1 MRKYAPSVAWPVQ
14 SMTGEVAS
22 PHTLTVRN
30 LHVEVAGTEILKG
43 VNLEL
48 RSGELTA
55 MMGPNGSGK
64 STLAYALMG
73 HPKYKVTSGQV
84 LLDGKDLLALTVD
97 QRARAGLF
105 LGFQYPQEVSGLS
118 LSKFLWT
125 SYMQRHTMETADA
138 EGFGRDLTEHLGYLG
153 MDESFLKRSLNE
165 GFSGGEKKRAEILQM
180 STLSPVFAILDEPDS
195 GLDIDAVR
203 AVGETVARLDRPGIG
218 ILVIT
223 HYQRILKYVKPVRV
237 FVMVDGAVALS
248 GGRELAEELEAKGY
262 DWVKVGLVPNA

>member
-1 MRKYAPSVAWPVQ
+1 MSEPTA
-14 SMTGEVAS
+14 
-22 PHTLTVRN
+22 HTLEVRD
-30 LHVEVAGTEILKG
+30 LHAEVGGKEILKG
-43 VNLEL
+43 VTLTL

-73 HPKYKVTSGQV
+73 HPKYKVTKGTAR
-84 LLDGKDLLALTVD
+84 LDGQDLLPLPVD
-97 QRARAGLF
+97 KRSRAGLF

-125 SYMQRHTMETADA
+125 SYMQRHTAQDADVA
-138 EGFGRDLTEHLGYLG
+138 TFDRDLKTHLAYLG
-153 MDESFLKRSLNE
+153 MDESLLKRSLNE
-165 GFSGGEKKRAEILQM
+165 GFSGGEKKRVEVLQM
-180 STLSPVFAILDEPDS
+180 ATLEPRFAILDEPDS

-203 AVGETVARLDRPGIG
+203 SVGETVAKLRRPDAG

-223 HYQRILKYVKPVRV
+223 HYQRILQFLKPDSVH
-237 FVMVDGAVALS
+237 VMVDGQIALS

-262 DWVKVGLVPNA
+262 DFVKVGVAGVS

>member
-1 MRKYAPSVAWPVQ
+1 MSTG
-14 SMTGEVAS
+14 TGE
-22 PHTLTVRN
+22 PHTLVVKD
-30 LHVEVAGTEILKG
+30 LHAEVGGKEILKG

-73 HPKYKVTSGQV
+73 HPKYKVTAGTV
-84 LLDGKDLLALTVD
+84 KLDGKDLLALSVD

-125 SYMQRHTMETADA
+125 SYMQRHTPENADA
-138 EGFGRDLTEHLGYLG
+138 EKFGVDLTTHLGYLG

-165 GFSGGEKKRAEILQM
+165 GFSGGEKKRTEVLQM
-180 STLSPVFAILDEPDS
+180 ATIDPVFAILDEPDS
-195 GLDIDAVR
+195 GLDIDAVK
-203 AVGETVARLDRPGIG
+203 AVGETVAKLEHPGVG

-223 HYQRILKYVKPVRV
+223 HYQRILKYVKPHRV
-237 FVMVDGAVALS
+237 FVMVDGVVALS

-262 DWVKVGLVPNA
+262 DWVKVGVIAGN